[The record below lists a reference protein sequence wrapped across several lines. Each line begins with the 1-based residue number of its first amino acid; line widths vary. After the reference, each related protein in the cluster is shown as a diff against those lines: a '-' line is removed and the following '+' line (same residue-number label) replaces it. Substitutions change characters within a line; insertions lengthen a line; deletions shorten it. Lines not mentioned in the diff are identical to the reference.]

1 MLLPIDSYDV
11 GKHPLMTRLMQ
22 GIYNSRPPVKTL
34 VPTWLVTTVLKM
46 LKLWSPNDKLDL
58 KRLTYKTV
66 MLLALVTARRC
77 SSLYLLTLKEGYC
90 EIGESSVKF
99 QPFGLE
105 KTSRDGYVAS

>member
-1 MLLPIDSYDV
+1 
-11 GKHPLMTRLMQ
+11 MQ

-34 VPTWLVTTVLKM
+34 VPTWSVMTVLKM

-58 KRLTYKTV
+58 KCLTYKTV

-90 EIGESSVKF
+90 EIIKF

-105 KTSRDGYVAS
+105 KTSCDGHVASSIANEQFKIRI